1 MSNCLW
7 PMDCSRPG
15 SSVHGIFQARIPE
28 WVFSFPS
35 PGDLPDPGIEPASL
49 ASPTLASRFFTIS
62 ATWEAPNQ
70 ACLVVNIGL
79 YLLDFTLLLWFRY
92 SSYSIL
98 VLALWIL
105 SVFPTFLSA
114 TKLRTD
120 KEPSSKSCRKGFFL
134 IQLLVSKKHSPVSVC
149 ETG

>member
-1 MSNCLW
+1 MSNHLW

-15 SSVHGIFQARIPE
+15 SSVHGTFQARIPE

-49 ASPTLASRFFTIS
+49 ASPTLASGFFTIS

-114 TKLRTD
+114 TKLQTN
-120 KEPSSKSCRKGFFL
+120 KEPSSKSCIKGFFL
-134 IQLLVSKKHSPVSVC
+134 IQLLVSKEPSPVSVC